1 MYVVIVGGG
10 NVGAYL
16 AQEVVADGH
25 SCTVIEKSPV
35 RYERLAE
42 KLEHV
47 RVILGDGDEPAVLD
61 EADVRTADA
70 LVAAT
75 GEDEDN
81 LVVCLLG
88 KAEYEVPYTVA
99 RINNPENTWLFTS
112 RFGVD
117 VPVSSTAV
125 MTEVLRNVS
134 LGDIVTLLRL
144 QADDTVIDELV
155 LPHDAHSVGKRLSE
169 LDIPECGKVM
179 AIVSEGKVVIP
190 RGDTVLK
197 AGDELLILA
206 QCGDEGLLRTAF
218 GIHE

>member
-1 MYVVIVGGG
+1 MHVAIVGGG

-25 SCTVIEKSPV
+25 SCTVVEMDPA
-35 RYERLAE
+35 RCERLAE
-42 KLEHV
+42 RLRGV
-47 RVILGDGDEPAVLD
+47 RIVCGDGCEPSVLD
-61 EADVRTADA
+61 EAAVRTAEA

-75 GEDEDN
+75 GDDEDN

-88 KAEYEVPYTVA
+88 KMEYEAPFTVG

-125 MTEVLRNVS
+125 MAEVLKKVS

-144 QADDTVIDELV
+144 RAENTAIDELV

-169 LDIPECGKVM
+169 LELPDCGRVM
-179 AIVSEGKVVIP
+179 AIVSEGRVVIP
-190 RGDTVLK
+190 GGDTVLK
-197 AGDELLILA
+197 AGDEILILA
-206 QCGDEGLLRTAF
+206 QCEDESLLRRAF
-218 GIHE
+218 GIDE